1 MSFEF
6 FIALRYLLAKRKQ
19 AFISLIS
26 LISTIGVAV
35 GVMALIIALAL
46 MTGLQGEM
54 RDRMLG
60 SSAHI
65 YAWKTGGL
73 DDYGAEVKRLEQV
86 HDVVGAAPAIFG
98 KALISTPQGDAF
110 VTLKGIDPALEPN
123 VTDIRR
129 SISQGSVAALTE
141 TSEEE
146 PPGILLGKALAAQLG
161 SPGHPVA
168 VGESVTL
175 LTPQGTL
182 SPMGMIP
189 RTRRVRVVGIYSLGL
204 YEFDSAYGFV
214 SLDFAKRLFAK
225 DAPDLLQLKVDDVYR
240 APEIADAVMEQ
251 MGKNWVAQDWA
262 DMNQALFSAL
272 WLEKMAISI
281 TIGLIVLVA
290 ALNIIASL
298 VLLVMEKSRDIAIL
312 KTMGTSAQR
321 VMRIFML
328 QGLVIGIIG
337 TIIGGIGGVSLCW
350 VLTKYRL
357 IHIPEDIYQVSYV
370 PFIVE
375 PLDLIVVLGSAIVIC
390 FLATIYP
397 SRQASR
403 LDPVQAL
410 RFE

>member
-6 FIALRYLLAKRKQ
+6 FVALRYLLAKRKQ

-46 MTGLQGEM
+46 MTGLQGEL
-54 RDRMLG
+54 RDRILG
-60 SSAHI
+60 SSAHV
-65 YAWKTGGL
+65 YVWKTGGL
-73 DDYGAEVKRLEQV
+73 QDYRADVKRLQQIDGV
-86 HDVVGAAPAIFG
+86 IGAAPTVLG
-98 KALISTPQGDAF
+98 KALVQTSQGDAF
-110 VTLKGIDPALEPN
+110 ITLKGIDPDLEPN

-129 SISQGSVAALTE
+129 AMLQGSIGAL
-141 TSEEE
+141 SEASEDQ
-146 PPGILLGKALAAQLG
+146 PPGILLGKDLAVQLG
-161 SPGHPVA
+161 TPGHPLA
-168 VGESVTL
+168 IGDSVSL

-189 RTRRVRVVGIYSLGL
+189 RTRRARVVGIYSLGL
-204 YEFDSAYGFV
+204 YEFDSSYGFI
-214 SLDFAKRLFAK
+214 SLDFAQRLFAK
-225 DAPDLLQLKVDDVYR
+225 DTPDLLQLKVNDVYR
-240 APEIADAVMEQ
+240 APQIADVVMDR
-251 MGKNWVAQDWA
+251 MGKDWVAQDWA
-262 DMNQALFSAL
+262 DMNQSLFSAL

-281 TIGLIVLVA
+281 TIGLIVMVA

-312 KTMGTSAQR
+312 KTMGTSSQR

-337 TIIGGIGGVSLCW
+337 TVIGGIGGVSLCW
-350 VLTKYRL
+350 LLTTYRL
-357 IHIPEDIYQVSYV
+357 IHIPEDVYQVSYV
-370 PFIVE
+370 PFIVQ
-375 PLDLIVVLGSAIVIC
+375 PLDLVVVLASAIVIC